1 MANGLEAIEALTR
14 ITYAAVLMDTHMP
27 AMNGFEATQEIRRR
41 EATGKGEPMTD
52 SGTAHLASVASSHV
66 AIIAMTSDVRKE
78 NRDRC
83 LAAGMDDCVRK
94 PVQPEMLAETLA
106 RWLSAPDSQAT
117 AAEDRP
123 LRIDSEETAC

>member
-1 MANGLEAIEALTR
+1 
-14 ITYAAVLMDTHMP
+14 
-27 AMNGFEATQEIRRR
+27 
-41 EATGKGEPMTD
+41 MTD
-52 SGTAHLASVASSHV
+52 SGTAHLGSVASSHV

-106 RWLSAPDSQAT
+106 RWLSASDSRPTAT
-117 AAEDRP
+117 EDRS

>member
-14 ITYAAVLMDTHMP
+14 ITYAAVLMDIHLP
-27 AMNGFEATQEIRRR
+27 EINGIEVTQEIRRR
-41 EATGKGEPMTD
+41 EATGKGEPMAD
-52 SGTAHLASVASSHV
+52 SGTAHLASMASSHV
-66 AIIAMTSDVRKE
+66 AIIAMTSDARKE

-106 RWLSAPDSQAT
+106 RWLSAPDSRPTAT
-117 AAEDRP
+117 EDRP
-123 LRIDSEETAC
+123 LRIASGKTAC